1 MAEEIKGIVRV
12 LGTNIM
18 GNDIFEVGILKVRGV
33 GPVMARAVAQV
44 AGISPK
50 DKVGNIPP
58 EKLKEIEKIIEESV
72 SNGIPVW
79 LVNRR
84 KDYETGQN
92 IHVIGPKLLMAL
104 REDLNKM
111 KKMKSY
117 KGVRHQL
124 GLPVRGQR
132 TKSSFRKGTSLGV
145 QRKKTVPQKG
155 E

>member
-1 MAEEIKGIVRV
+1 MDEEVKGIVRV

-18 GNDIFEVGILKVRGV
+18 GNDIFEVGVLKIRGV

-50 DKVGNIPP
+50 TKVGNIPP
-58 EKLKEIEKIIEESV
+58 EKIKIIETIIENPIN
-72 SNGIPVW
+72 NGIPVW

-84 KDYETGQN
+84 KDYETGEN
-92 IHVIGPKLLMAL
+92 IHVVGPKLLMSL
-104 REDLNKM
+104 REDLNRM

-145 QRKKTVPQKG
+145 QRKKATR
-155 E
+155 

>member
-1 MAEEIKGIVRV
+1 MDEEVKGIVRV

-18 GNDIFEVGILKVRGV
+18 GNDIFEVGVLKIRG
-33 GPVMARAVAQV
+33 VAQV

-50 DKVGNIPP
+50 TKVGNIPP
-58 EKLKEIEKIIEESV
+58 EKIKIIETIIENPIN
-72 SNGIPVW
+72 NGIPVW

-84 KDYETGQN
+84 KDYETGEN
-92 IHVIGPKLLMAL
+92 VHVVGPKLLMSL
-104 REDLNKM
+104 REDLNRM

-145 QRKKTVPQKG
+145 QRKKATR
-155 E
+155 

>member
-1 MAEEIKGIVRV
+1 MDEEVKGIVRV

-18 GNDIFEVGILKVRGV
+18 GNDIFEVGVLKIRGV

-50 DKVGNIPP
+50 TKVGNIPP
-58 EKLKEIEKIIEESV
+58 EKIKIIETIIENPIN
-72 SNGIPVW
+72 NGIPVW

-84 KDYETGQN
+84 KDYETGEN
-92 IHVIGPKLLMAL
+92 VHVVGPKLLMSL
-104 REDLNKM
+104 REDLNRM

-117 KGVRHQL
+117 KGVRHQF

-145 QRKKTVPQKG
+145 QRKKATR
-155 E
+155 

>member
-1 MAEEIKGIVRV
+1 MDEEVKGIVRV

-18 GNDIFEVGILKVRGV
+18 GNDIFEVGVLKIRGV

-50 DKVGNIPP
+50 TKVGNIPP
-58 EKLKEIEKIIEESV
+58 EKIKIIETIIENPIN
-72 SNGIPVW
+72 NGIPVW

-84 KDYETGQN
+84 KDYETGEN
-92 IHVIGPKLLMAL
+92 VHVVGPKLLMSL
-104 REDLNKM
+104 REDLNRM

-145 QRKKTVPQKG
+145 QRKKATR
-155 E
+155 

>member
-1 MAEEIKGIVRV
+1 
-12 LGTNIM
+12 
-18 GNDIFEVGILKVRGV
+18 
-33 GPVMARAVAQV
+33 MARAVAQV

-50 DKVGNIPP
+50 TKVGNIPP
-58 EKLKEIEKIIEESV
+58 EKIKIIETIIENPIN
-72 SNGIPVW
+72 NGIPVW

-84 KDYETGQN
+84 KDYETGEN
-92 IHVIGPKLLMAL
+92 VHVVGPKLLMSL
-104 REDLNKM
+104 REDLNRM

-145 QRKKTVPQKG
+145 QRKKATR
-155 E
+155 